1 MGGRLAQTVRAGRV
15 GVVTGLFHGVL
26 EEVAS
31 GDGALV
37 GVCSFAK
44 EDDGVTPLYVCTQEG
59 HLEGHLEVAR
69 ALIKAGSNFNGLSS
83 EQVADL
89 CRILI

>member
-1 MGGRLAQTVRAGRV
+1 MGGRLAQKVRAGRV
-15 GVVTGLFHGVL
+15 GFVTGLFHGVL

-44 EDDGVTPLYVCTQEG
+44 EDDGVVGVHRKGAGADAFLAHLCARGIYVSICIY
-59 HLEGHLEVAR
+59 R
-69 ALIKAGSNFNGLSS
+69 
-83 EQVADL
+83 
-89 CRILI
+89 

>member
-44 EDDGVTPLYVCTQEG
+44 EDDGVVGVHRKGAGADAFLAHLCARGICLYLYLYIDRQTDRQTD
-59 HLEGHLEVAR
+59 R
-69 ALIKAGSNFNGLSS
+69 
-83 EQVADL
+83 
-89 CRILI
+89 